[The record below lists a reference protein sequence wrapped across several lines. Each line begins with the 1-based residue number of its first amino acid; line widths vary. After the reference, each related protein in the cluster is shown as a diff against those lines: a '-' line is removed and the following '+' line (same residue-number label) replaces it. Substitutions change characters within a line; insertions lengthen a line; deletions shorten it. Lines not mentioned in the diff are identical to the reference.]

1 MQLLKGCGR
10 ESSWDR
16 RCQSHHLFFPS
27 FLPERALSLL
37 VRFRITSLFWLKGWG
52 FLIWQPVLSAMY
64 TLLSEAVV
72 KFFNLSFSPLP
83 GAQLVSLAWTLAT
96 QISLHFSL
104 LLFVSYL
111 SITQDH
117 NPNMICCLTPILFV
131 LQVFKIWCPLFW
143 GVQCLDLTADVRVKG
158 ETVIPDWWEI
168 WAIDNLKSGILKLQC
183 LNLKEFSTNV

>member
-117 NPNMICCLTPILFV
+117 NPNMICCLTPILCV

-158 ETVIPDWWEI
+158 EMVIPDWWEI